1 MPRQATVTVS
11 GQSASSTT
19 TGESITSRRPD
30 FTVSVE
36 SPGDAA
42 SVSGTVSSLQVG
54 NVSSELITID
64 SPQTQDTESTL
75 FFGESNLL
83 TCVAGP
89 ADRQTQTASPIAPQN
104 RMSYPI
110 TDTISDRTPEVFAA
124 TTNSVKTE
132 YLLNEG
138 AFTFADTEVC
148 LVVLQAYFKWFH
160 PCFPILD
167 RFEIYKQH
175 KSGHISPLLFQAVLF
190 IGASYCDDDAVH
202 RMGFEDRPD
211 AKQQLYNRAKALYD
225 LDWENNKLTVL
236 QSLFLISFW
245 RAGPLNEKNTRYW
258 LGAAISLAQTRG
270 FHRSYVCFLEV
281 TCVKTANS
289 FEESSLKE

>member
-1 MPRQATVTVS
+1 VPRQATATAS
-11 GQSASSTT
+11 GQLAGSTNS
-19 TGESITSRRPD
+19 GEFITSRRSD
-30 FTVSVE
+30 FPVSEE
-36 SPGDAA
+36 SPGDVA
-42 SVSGTVSSLQVG
+42 SLSGTVSSLQPG
-54 NVSSELITID
+54 NVSSELIAFE

-83 TCVAGP
+83 TCVVGP

-104 RMSYPI
+104 RISYPI
-110 TDTISDRTPEVFAA
+110 TDAISDRTPEVFAA
-124 TTNSVKTE
+124 TTNSVKAE

-148 LVVLQAYFKWFH
+148 LSVLQAYFEWFH

-175 KSGHISPLLFQAVLF
+175 NFGHMSPLLFQAVLF
-190 IGASYCDDDAVH
+190 IGASYCDDNTVH
-202 RMGFEDRPD
+202 RMGFKDRPD

-270 FHRSYVCFLEV
+270 FHRSYVSFLEAK
-281 TCVKTANS
+281 CVKTANS
-289 FEESSLKE
+289 FEECSLKE

>member
-1 MPRQATVTVS
+1 VV
-11 GQSASSTT
+11 
-19 TGESITSRRPD
+19 
-30 FTVSVE
+30 
-36 SPGDAA
+36 
-42 SVSGTVSSLQVG
+42 
-54 NVSSELITID
+54 
-64 SPQTQDTESTL
+64 
-75 FFGESNLL
+75 
-83 TCVAGP
+83 GP
-89 ADRQTQTASPIAPQN
+89 ADRQTQIASPIAPQN

-110 TDTISDRTPEVFAA
+110 TDAISDRTPEVFAA
-124 TTNSVKTE
+124 TTNSVKAE

-138 AFTFADTEVC
+138 AFTFANTEVC
-148 LVVLQAYFKWFH
+148 LSVLQAYFEWFH

-175 KSGHISPLLFQAVLF
+175 NFGHMSPLLFQAVLF
-190 IGASYCDDDAVH
+190 IGASYCDDNTVH
-202 RMGFEDRPD
+202 RMGFKDRPD

-270 FHRSYVCFLEV
+270 FHRSYVSFLEAK
-281 TCVKTANS
+281 CVKTANS
-289 FEESSLKE
+289 FEECSLKEYTPSKKKCGKEYGGQYMSVSLPSSRVVFSDFARFVIVNLLRHWVYWVYRVAFVTRIVM